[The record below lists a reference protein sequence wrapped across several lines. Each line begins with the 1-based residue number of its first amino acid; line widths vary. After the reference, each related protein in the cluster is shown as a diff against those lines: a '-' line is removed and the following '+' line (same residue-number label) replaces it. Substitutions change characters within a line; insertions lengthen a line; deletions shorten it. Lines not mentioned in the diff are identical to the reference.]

1 MKEETFKT
9 VSNLLAVMPSQV
21 PWDER
26 VAIMYAYAL
35 NDWDDSIVE
44 YAVKKALI
52 TYSFRPTPA
61 ELRKVALG
69 LIAPQQ
75 SAMQIH
81 GAISNFI
88 TRVHPTQ
95 RNAFM
100 DIQIKDGSMNPII
113 REVVDRLGGWREIG
127 VRSGDDNLK
136 MIEKVCNDAYDALN
150 LDDLLASPP
159 ERIKSIGSGDVKAL
173 AAAT

>member
-44 YAVKKALI
+44 YAVKKALL

-75 SAMQIH
+75 SVMQIH
-81 GAISNFI
+81 GTISNFVA
-88 TRVHPTQ
+88 RVHPSQ
-95 RNAFM
+95 RSMFM
-100 DIQIKDGSMNPII
+100 DKQIKNGQMNPII
-113 REVVDRLGGWREIG
+113 REVVDRLGGWQSVGARA
-127 VRSGDDNLK
+127 SDDNYK
-136 MIEKVCNDAYDALN
+136 MIEKVCNDAYDALD

-159 ERIKSIGSGDVKAL
+159 DRIKSIGSGDVKAL
-173 AAAT
+173 ASIT